1 MQRVILETT
10 KQPEGKF
17 LLTSE
22 QHHYLKRVLRLEDGD
37 RFIALNGQGK
47 AWIAEVA
54 GDSAII
60 IELIPSPQTELPY
73 DVTLMVALPKGNA
86 FDEVVRC
93 CTELGVTT
101 ILPVISDRT
110 LLKPSPNKLA
120 RWRRIATEA
129 TEQSER
135 CFVPT
140 ILNPIAFTTALETI
154 PKENTT
160 LYLCVARGE
169 SPHLL
174 SCLSP
179 QNHLIIAIGAE
190 GGWTEKEIESAVL
203 SGFQPVSLGNRILRA
218 VTAPIVALSLVSA
231 TFEQGMER
239 TAQTR

>member
-1 MQRVILETT
+1 MQRIILETT
-10 KQPEGKF
+10 QQAEGKV
-17 LLTSE
+17 LLTSD

-54 GDSAII
+54 GDSAMI
-60 IELIPSPQTELPY
+60 IEPISSPQTELPY

-93 CTELGVTT
+93 CTELGVTK

-120 RWRRIATEA
+120 RWRRIAAEA

-135 CFVPT
+135 SFVPT
-140 ILNPIAFTTALETI
+140 IQNPIEFTTALEII
-154 PKENTT
+154 PKNNTN
-160 LYLCVARGE
+160 LYICAARGE

-174 SCLSP
+174 NCLSDSK
-179 QNHLIIAIGAE
+179 NIIVAIGAE
-190 GGWTEKEIESAVL
+190 GGWTEKEIEGAIL

-218 VTAPIVALSLVSA
+218 VTAPIVALSLVAA
-231 TFEQGMER
+231 TFEQKMER
-239 TAQTR
+239 TGETS